1 MLSAGSRHPGIGR
14 GLIPSALLLLFDIDG
29 TLLLKASREH
39 AEAIHAALRRIHLLE
54 ELPVGKV
61 EAAGR
66 TDDAI
71 ARSILTLAGVP
82 VERIDDRAR
91 DVRAMACAEFQH
103 RCRDD
108 LSDRLAPGVA
118 DVLDLLD
125 ARDDVDLALLTG
137 NLECV
142 ARLKVDRA
150 GIGHHFPRGQGA
162 FGSDSEDRTDLPE
175 IARRRHAVDPDGPP
189 YPREQTVVIGDTP
202 RDIACARADGVH
214 VIAIATGPY
223 RPADL
228 AGADVVID
236 MAREI
241 PAALARIPGLS

>member
-1 MLSAGSRHPGIGR
+1 V
-14 GLIPSALLLLFDIDG
+14 LLLFDIDG

-39 AEAIHAALRRIHLLE
+39 AEAIHAALLRIHQLAE
-54 ELPVGKV
+54 IPTGKI

-71 ARSILTLAGVP
+71 ARSLLTLAEVP
-82 VERIDDRAR
+82 ATRIDDRAR
-91 DVRAMACAEFQH
+91 DVRAMACAEYRH
-103 RCRDD
+103 RCPDD
-108 LSDRLAPGVA
+108 LSGHLAPGVPE
-118 DVLDLLD
+118 VLDLLG
-125 ARDDVDLALLTG
+125 AREDVDLALLTG

-142 ARLKVDRA
+142 ARLKLDRA
-150 GIGHHFPRGQGA
+150 GIGHHFARGEGA

-175 IARRRHAVDPDGPP
+175 VARTRHGKLRGTGP
-189 YPREQTVVIGDTP
+189 YPRERTVVIGDTP

-214 VIAIATGPY
+214 VIAIATGPF
-223 RPADL
+223 RPSDL